1 MFIALSL
8 FLPYFIGLG
17 LLIHSASPQF
27 LRNPPRT
34 NQEVARNLA
43 LTFLLGISINHLLML
58 LIHDMRISLIVGA
71 TLSAIGFGRAIF
83 ITRNTFACYF
93 KLGTFIGLITLL
105 TAVMF
110 SFFILNS
117 PLEWD
122 AQYIW
127 FFHGKMI
134 YYSNGF
140 SQSAGWS
147 NPEYQFSHVDYPK
160 LIAILAAQCAYL
172 AGCWNDYLPR
182 LSLLVLLVP
191 AVLGV
196 GSFFARVNVS
206 FIYLYLMV
214 FFSLNVYT
222 INGYMDAY
230 LAIYACISLLF
241 IWRGSTSDNSDDIV
255 TGFAFSSI
263 IPLLKNEGMLFLV
276 SLVCSLI
283 FYLFMYKSRIYSFTR
298 LARTRVFWY
307 MAGLL
312 SSNIIVWSWIKQRWG
327 LRNDLNIGVDSI
339 QRIIDRASDG
349 SVFILTDYI
358 ISYTNVGISLF
369 LLLLTILFSVR
380 SRVFKLES
388 IVFCMSVAFVYFA
401 GMFLIYMSTPYDLLW
416 HISSSVYR
424 TMMTVN
430 LSVITANYIV
440 LATLDNNQVHDLKNR
455 ISCEQQNHY

>member
-1 MFIALSL
+1 LFIALSL

-34 NQEVARNLA
+34 NQEVARYLA
-43 LTFLLGISINHLLML
+43 LTLLLGISLNHLLML
-58 LIHDMRISLIVGA
+58 LIHDMRISLLIGV
-71 TLSAIGFGRAIF
+71 TLSAIGFGRAVF
-83 ITRNTFACYF
+83 ITRNTFACFF
-93 KLGTFIGLITLL
+93 KLGTFIGLITLC
-105 TAVMF
+105 TSVMF

-117 PLEWD
+117 QLEWD

-134 YYSNGF
+134 YYNNGF
-140 SQSAGWS
+140 SQAAGWS
-147 NPEYQFSHVDYPK
+147 NPEYRFSHVDYPK
-160 LIAILAAQCAYL
+160 LIAILAAQFAYL

-241 IWRGSTSDNSDDIV
+241 IWRGSTTDNSDDIV
-255 TGFAFSSI
+255 TGFAFCSI
-263 IPLLKNEGMLFLV
+263 IPLLKNEGMLFFV
-276 SLVCSLI
+276 SLICGLI
-283 FYLFMYKSRIYSFTR
+283 FFLLMYKGRIHSFTR
-298 LARTRVFWY
+298 ILRIKLFWY

-327 LRNDLNIGVDSI
+327 LKNDLNLGFDSI
-339 QRIIDRASDG
+339 QKIINRANDG

-358 ISYTNVGISLF
+358 FSYTNVGISLF
-369 LLLLTILFSVR
+369 LLLLTIFFSIR
-380 SRVFKLES
+380 SCVFKLES
-388 IVFCMSVAFVYFA
+388 IVFYIFRWNVSNLYVISLRPVVARFFQCLQNVDDGEF
-401 GMFLIYMSTPYDLLW
+401 IYNRSKLYCTCQYR
-416 HISSSVYR
+416 HQSSP
-424 TMMTVN
+424 
-430 LSVITANYIV
+430 
-440 LATLDNNQVHDLKNR
+440 
-455 ISCEQQNHY
+455 